1 MLNTYVLSEND
12 SCCSLTLDTELD
24 NFSSDGVSSL
34 TGTAYQDDF
43 WNGPY
48 SLAVSSTYTVD
59 SSGRGI
65 VTASGSQTNIFYVVS
80 PTQVLMMPS
89 TTQYP
94 KVMSVTQL

>member
-1 MLNTYVLSEND
+1 
-12 SCCSLTLDTELD
+12 
-24 NFSSDGVSSL
+24 
-34 TGTAYQDDF
+34 
-43 WNGPY
+43 
-48 SLAVSSTYTVD
+48 LAVSSTYTVD

-94 KVMSVTQL
+94 KVMSVTQP